1 MKPIKKL
8 LVVSHKEI
16 WKSDSET
23 DKWMT
28 DGGFAFHMWALSQ
41 LFGHTRLILPVKRN
55 PSRKGEVQLSGNNVS
70 VIPIET
76 IGGAGLRRKINYLVW
91 FFKHYFLI
99 KKQIREADAVHI
111 PIPSDIGTLAMILA
125 HRMKKPLF
133 IRYCGNWLVS
143 KTRAENWWH
152 AYLEKIAGGK
162 NVVLTTGVED
172 TAPSKANAAIKWIFS
187 SSLTE
192 KEIIEM
198 GESRAEYSVSPF
210 VITIVCRQEKAKGTA
225 EMLEALALLRAE
237 GRDIKAKVV
246 GDGSALSYFR
256 QLAAQLNITD
266 SVEFTGK
273 LNHEQVMGSLQS
285 SQLFVFPTRSSEG
298 FPKCVLEAMACG
310 LPVVATPVSA
320 IKHLLSAGGGIL
332 ISDTQANTIAQA
344 IKDYMDNPST
354 WQEAQLTN
362 IHVAKQYSLENWARE
377 IGSHLEAAWAP
388 EYNIPTILA

>member
-1 MKPIKKL
+1 
-8 LVVSHKEI
+8 
-16 WKSDSET
+16 
-23 DKWMT
+23 MT
-28 DGGFAFHMWALSQ
+28 DGGFAFHMWAISQ
-41 LFGHTRLILPVKRN
+41 LFETTELVLPVKLN
-55 PSRKGEVQLSGNNVS
+55 PSRKGQVSFAGHNISIVPINNIKGSGLS
-70 VIPIET
+70 
-76 IGGAGLRRKINYLVW
+76 RKFRYLVW
-91 FFKHYFLI
+91 FLQHYFLI
-99 KKQIREADAVHI
+99 KRKIKNADAVHI
-111 PIPSDIGTLAMILA
+111 PIPSDIGTLAMVLA

-133 IRYCGNWLVS
+133 VRYCGNWLVS
-143 KTRAENWWH
+143 KTKAENWWH
-152 AYLEKIAGGK
+152 SYLEKIAGGK

-187 SSLTE
+187 SSLTK

-198 GESRAEYSVSPF
+198 GENRAEYSISPF

-225 EMLEALALLRAE
+225 EMLEALALLRAG

-246 GDGSALSYFR
+246 GDGSALSYFM
-256 QLAAQLNITD
+256 QLAAQLNIAD

-273 LNHEQVMGSLQS
+273 LNHEQVMRNLQS

-332 ISDTQANTIAQA
+332 IPDTQANTIAQA
-344 IKDYMDNPST
+344 IKEFMDNPST

-362 IHVAKQYSLENWARE
+362 IRVAKQYSLENWARE
-377 IGSHLEAAWAP
+377 IGNHLEAAWAP